1 MGEENNEEQQQQ
13 QVEEYQEQQEPPHM
27 TYLKSLLPTPKSSQV
42 TLMVDS
48 NPISILD
55 QHAHSSTDKNVVV
68 TLIDNPF
75 AKMVLTMK
83 TSSRMGQLQTELAGR
98 LGIHESS
105 FTLIVKS
112 GPFYRKC
119 YESDEICGKVLVKGI
134 SSFGQVCIP
143 LVVRSKWMPGFEQLS
158 QGKKNKMGGR
168 APTKKP
174 KARVYVFYGPGD
186 AFSKDWA
193 DYMTFSPEWIEVITY
208 EWPGHGERHE
218 EGLPQDLGAL
228 ALDAMQGLNS
238 TLSQHKPGAQA
249 EIAPFAFVGHG
260 FGALVM
266 IEIAKLCEQHHQIRP
281 ASVFVLD
288 RPAPSHPMLSEHGA
302 ALLKDDPAAFMAEWI
317 PATDESKS
325 KDFSNFAVEQAKYM
339 GMGDGAYKF
348 ACPIYVYRASQH
360 WAAPGEAEKKSLVSA
375 KDTYEDWKNSTHN
388 TAFVKNVTTDYFS
401 VRLHGDFV
409 DDLFKK
415 MGGILQALGR

>member
-1 MGEENNEEQQQQ
+1 MAQENEEQQ
-13 QVEEYQEQQEPPHM
+13 QVEEYQEQQDPPHM
-27 TYLKSLLPTPKSSQV
+27 TYLKSLLPVPKSTQV
-42 TLMVDS
+42 SLMVDE

-55 QHAHSSTDKNVVV
+55 QHVHSATDKNVVL
-68 TLIDNPF
+68 TLCDNPF

-83 TSSRMGQLQTELAGR
+83 TSARMGQLAAELSTR
-98 LGIHESS
+98 LGIDQNS
-105 FTLIVKS
+105 FTLLVQQ
-112 GPFYRKC
+112 GPYTRKT
-119 YESDEICGKVLVKGI
+119 YESDEICGKVLVRGI

-143 LVVRSKWMPGFEQLS
+143 LVARSKWMPGFEQLS
-158 QGKKNKMGGR
+158 QAKKNKMGGR
-168 APTKKP
+168 APMKKP

-186 AFSKDWA
+186 AFGKDWA
-193 DYMTFSPEWIEVITY
+193 DYMTFSPEWVEVITY

-218 EGLPQDLGAL
+218 EGLPADLGAL
-228 ALDAMQGLNS
+228 AVDAMQGLS
-238 TLSQHKPGAQA
+238 ATLSQHKQGNQA

-266 IEIAKLCEQHHQIRP
+266 IEVAKMCEQHLQIKP
-281 ASVFVLD
+281 STVFVLD
-288 RPAPSHPMLSEHGA
+288 RPAPSHPMLSDHGA

-317 PATDESKS
+317 PSTDDSKS
-325 KDFSNFAVEQAKYM
+325 KDFPNFAVEQANYM
-339 GMGDGAYKF
+339 GMGDGTYKF

-375 KDTYEDWKNSTHN
+375 KDTYEDWKNSTSG
-388 TAFVKNVTTDYFS
+388 TVFVKNITTDYFS

-415 MGGILQALGR
+415 MGGIVMTGGR

>member
-1 MGEENNEEQQQQ
+1 MGEENNA

-83 TSSRMGQLQTELAGR
+83 TSDRMGHLQSEIARR
-98 LGIHESS
+98 LGIDQNS
-105 FTLIVKS
+105 FSLVVKA
-112 GPFYRKC
+112 GRFNKKV
-119 YESDEICGKVLVKGI
+119 YESDEICGKVMVRGI

-348 ACPIYVYRASQH
+348 ACPIYIYRASQH
-360 WAAPGEAEKKSLVSA
+360 WSAPGEAEKKSLVSA